1 METTNTIQNGIN
13 ELLSVSADDAL
24 ARTFAAYVN
33 KNCRM
38 IGVFV
43 DWNIEQAQNLLELFC
58 ATVWKM
64 EEKGQSKSFELLSL
78 VMKSLLPNVKRQ
90 ILPQLIAQSK
100 MYAAL
105 ALLARE
111 LFDSYSKEERHNFK
125 LPMIYWTTTDKHTDI
140 TEAEYLWRQNIKNHV
155 GMTSVLQGSNYF
167 AARWKN
173 LMFCAF
179 IMCCVCW
186 QKPRKKFRCVFTS
199 AKIKKKHESFLPCF
213 FILRK
218 RQGKPAVIIKA
229 IIFTSRQSPSG

>member
-24 ARTFAAYVN
+24 ARTFAAYVS

-43 DWNIEQAQNLLELFC
+43 DLDIEQAQNLLELFC
-58 ATVWKM
+58 VTVWEM

-100 MYAAL
+100 MFAAL

-140 TEAEYLWRQNIKNHV
+140 TEAEYLWRQKH
-155 GMTSVLQGSNYF
+155 
-167 AARWKN
+167 
-173 LMFCAF
+173 
-179 IMCCVCW
+179 
-186 QKPRKKFRCVFTS
+186 QKPCWYDVSSSGLKLFRRPMEEPDV
-199 AKIKKKHESFLPCF
+199 LCF
-213 FILRK
+213 YHVLCMVLETNKEVPVYLYI
-218 RQGKPAVIIKA
+218 G
-229 IIFTSRQSPSG
+229 